1 MLFIAPI
8 TVDVGVFSIRIP
20 CIEALFLHKLI
31 IAQRR
36 NTASKGDKDLE
47 QCASLMPF
55 VDAAKLAAI
64 ADSQRFSKDTRAAI
78 LKSARQIGYPPF
90 LQ

>member
-1 MLFIAPI
+1 MKN
-8 TVDVGVFSIRIP
+8 VDLTL
-20 CIEALFLHKLI
+20 LFLSKLI

-47 QCASLMPF
+47 QCASLMPV
-55 VDAAKLAAI
+55 VDDAKLAAI
-64 ADSQRFSKDTRAAI
+64 AASQHFSKATRAAI
-78 LKSARQIGYPPF
+78 LKSASQIGYPPF